1 MERIFTAHHGLV
13 FRTAYRIT
21 GNAADAEDVLQTVFL
36 RLSGR
41 SASALPV
48 DNPESYLRRAAVNGA
63 LDIVRARQSA
73 AGVPLEDLPSS
84 IACPDLRELRAALR
98 QALAKLSPRAAEIFA
113 LRFFEGFTNR
123 QIAHTLGIS
132 QVLTAVTLHRARR
145 QLQNAMRPYLG
156 GKQ

>member
-1 MERIFTAHHGLV
+1 
-13 FRTAYRIT
+13 
-21 GNAADAEDVLQTVFL
+21 
-36 RLSGR
+36 
-41 SASALPV
+41 V